1 MECSAGSCGQKHQNI
16 TGPGTFDVPVKQND
30 RMWTKYIN
38 VYCSST
44 Q

>member
-1 MECSAGSCGQKHQNI
+1 MDCSVGSCGQKLLSIN
-16 TGPGTFDVPVKQND
+16 GPGTFDVPVKQND
-30 RMWTKYIN
+30 RMWTKYVY